1 MKLAS
6 RTTRITPS
14 LTLQLSATVKAL
26 VAQGQRVFDFTA
38 GEPSLDS
45 PDEAK
50 QAAVTAIQSGF
61 TLMNS
66 KMPSSKNFNVIRGS
80 PTPDH
85 KLWFP
90 VVPSIPSSTWPWHF
104 LKPEMR

>member
-14 LTLQLSATVKAL
+14 PTLQLSATVKAL

-38 GEPSLDS
+38 GEPSFDS

-50 QAAVTAIQSGF
+50 QAAITA
-61 TLMNS
+61 
-66 KMPSSKNFNVIRGS
+66 SSKNFNVIRDS
-80 PTPDH
+80 SIPANR
-85 KLWFP
+85 LWSP
-90 VVPSIPSSTWPWHF
+90 VVPSIRSSTWPSHS
-104 LKPEMR
+104 LKPEMK